1 MTRRATLALATFVL
15 VLMSRSASAQG
26 AQGASL
32 AAGAAIPVADLANT
46 AGTGYDINFQ
56 VRTQPVLGALAIRID
71 IAYDHLAGKAGVD
84 NTTISAQTLGLVGDI
99 GNSFYWTV
107 GAGRYQSTDI
117 TQVAGHNVNDQRSYF
132 GAQAALGANIPVFRW
147 QGFVEASAVRL
158 FTPGEIKMYVPI
170 RFGIRL

>member
-1 MTRRATLALATFVL
+1 MTRRATLAISTFAL
-15 VLMSRSASAQG
+15 ILMSQNASAQG
-26 AQGASL
+26 SQGASL

-56 VRTQPVLGALAIRID
+56 VRTQPMIGSLAIRID
-71 IAYDHLAGKAGVD
+71 ISYDHLAGKAGID

-99 GNSFYWTV
+99 SSRFYWTA
-107 GAGRYQSTDI
+107 GAGRYQSTDV

-132 GAQAALGANIPVFRW
+132 GAQAALGVNIPVFRW
-147 QGFVEASAVRL
+147 QGFLEASAVRL
-158 FTPGEIKMYVPI
+158 FTPGEIKMYVPL